1 MSYVLAVLEVGLV
14 FQTVKIRDGHD
25 NFFTPLRLLFA
36 TLVVIGHSFAV
47 ALRDPS
53 SEPHIFFHY
62 TFSYLAV
69 NLFFIASGFLVTK
82 SMLYRGDVA
91 EYSAARFLRIYPGL
105 LIHVLFV
112 MFIIGPLATSL
123 SLGDYVTH
131 IDFLKQPFIVL
142 SFISAQMYLPG
153 IFEGNA
159 EQMGSAPLWT
169 LRYEILAY
177 IGTAIIFS
185 LGLLKKKWMV
195 LAQFILPSMA
205 WILAE
210 AFGVYD
216 ALPGTVQ
223 NLLRFG
229 IAYGLGAAIYAYRD
243 RLSFHALGIPV
254 IIGLAVITAKLQVF
268 EVTMNVMLAYIIMW
282 AAYIKAPKLNFLRK
296 LSDVSYGV
304 YIYHWCILQLIFM
317 WMPELSVAALFLI
330 SLPITFALATLSWHF
345 VEKPMLNHKSKFSKY
360 LRFGRKKQSYD
371 VKVMLAD

>member
-1 MSYVLAVLEVGLV
+1 MFKA
-14 FQTVKIRDGHD
+14 VKIRDGHD

-36 TLVVIGHSFAV
+36 TLVVIGHAFAV

-53 SEPHIFFHY
+53 SEPQLFFHY

-91 EYSAARFLRIYPGL
+91 EYSSARFLRIYPGL
-105 LIHVLFV
+105 LVHVLFV

-123 SLGDYVTH
+123 TLGDYFTH
-131 IDFLKQPFIVL
+131 IDFLKQPFVVL

-159 EQMGSAPLWT
+159 EHMGSAPLWT

-185 LGLLKKKWMV
+185 MGLLKKKWMV
-195 LAQFILPSMA
+195 LAQFIVPSIAWVMA
-205 WILAE
+205 HGLGVFE
-210 AFGVYD
+210 AM
-216 ALPGTVQ
+216 PGTVQ

-229 IAYGLGAAIYAYRD
+229 IAYGLGAAIYAYRE
-243 RLSFHALGIPV
+243 RLSFHALGIPLV
-254 IIGLAVITAKLQVF
+254 IGLAVITARFQIF
-268 EVTMNVMLAYIIMW
+268 EVTMNMMLAYMIMW
-282 AAYIKAPKLNFLRK
+282 AAYVKAPKLNFLRK

-304 YIYHWCILQLIFM
+304 YIYHWCILQLVFM
-317 WMPELSVAALFLI
+317 WMPKLSVMALFMI
-330 SLPITFALATLSWHF
+330 TLPITFILANLSWHF
-345 VEKPMLNHKSKFSKY
+345 VEKPMLTHKTSFSKY
-360 LRFGRKKQSYD
+360 LRFGRKKPSYD
-371 VKVMLAD
+371 SKVMLAD

>member
-1 MSYVLAVLEVGLV
+1 M

-36 TLVVIGHSFAV
+36 ALVVIGHSFAV

-53 SEPHIFFHY
+53 SEPHMFYHY

-82 SMLYRGDVA
+82 SMLYRGDVS
-91 EYSAARFLRIYPGL
+91 EYTSARFLRIYPGL
-105 LIHVLFV
+105 LVHVLFV

-123 SLGDYVTH
+123 ALSDYFTH
-131 IDFLKQPFIVL
+131 IDFLKQPFVVL
-142 SFISAQMYLPG
+142 SFLSAQMWLPG
-153 IFEGNA
+153 IFESNA

-195 LAQFILPSMA
+195 LAQFILPSLA
-205 WILAE
+205 WVAAHGL
-210 AFGVYD
+210 GVFD
-216 ALPGTVQ
+216 AMPGTIQ

-229 IAYGLGAAIYAYRD
+229 IAYGLGATIYAYRD
-243 RLSFHALGIPV
+243 RLSFYAWGIPV
-254 IIGLAVITAKLQVF
+254 MIGFAALTSKFQAF
-268 EVTMNVMLAYIIMW
+268 EVTMNLMLAYMIMW
-282 AAYIKAPKLNFLRK
+282 AAYVKAPKLNFLQK

-304 YIYHWCILQLIFM
+304 YIYHWCILQLLFM
-317 WMPELSVAALFLI
+317 WMPTLSVTALFLI
-330 SLPITFALATLSWHF
+330 TLPITFILATLSWHF
-345 VEKPMLNHKSKFSKY
+345 VEKPMLTHKTSFSKY
-360 LRFGRKKQSYD
+360 LRFGRKKPVYD
-371 VKVMLAD
+371 AKLMLTD

>member
-1 MSYVLAVLEVGLV
+1 MFKA
-14 FQTVKIRDGHD
+14 VKIRDGHD

-53 SEPHIFFHY
+53 VEPSVFFHY
-62 TFSYLAV
+62 SFSYLAV

-91 EYSAARFLRIYPGL
+91 EYSSARFLRIYPGL
-105 LIHVLFV
+105 LVHVLFV

-123 SLGDYVTH
+123 ALGDYFTH
-131 IDFLKQPFIVL
+131 IDFLKQPFVVL

-153 IFEGNA
+153 IFENNA

-169 LRYEILAY
+169 LRYEFLAY

-185 LGLLKKKWMV
+185 MGFLKKKWMV
-195 LAQFILPSMA
+195 LAQFIFPSIA
-205 WILAE
+205 WIA
-210 AFGVYD
+210 AQ
-216 ALPGTVQ
+216 ALGFFELMPGTAQ

-243 RLSFHALGIPV
+243 RLSFHALGIPLM
-254 IIGLAVITAKLQVF
+254 IGLAALTAKLHVF
-268 EVTMNVMLAYIIMW
+268 EVTMNLMLAYFVMW
-282 AAYIKAPKLNFLRK
+282 AAYIKAPKLNFLKK
-296 LSDVSYGV
+296 LNDVSYGV

-317 WMPELSVAALFLI
+317 WMPKLSVAALFI
-330 SLPITFALATLSWHF
+330 ITLPITFLLATLSWHF
-345 VEKPMLNHKSKFSKY
+345 VEKPMLSHKNGFSKY
-360 LRFGRKKQSYD
+360 LRFGRKKPSYD
-371 VKVMLAD
+371 SKALLLD